1 MVQAVAGTRWKKH
14 GVQRSLL
21 LSSRRVESGVS
32 RNEPLVAGTGTPYRQ
47 IPMRGRGKW
56 LLVLTPVVLLGLA
69 HADRDAESI
78 SNWRQASR
86 ASIGLAPAPAVTPEP
101 VVQVYAARAVR
112 WRGYFGVHTWIAAK
126 PAHAAAFTVYE
137 VTGFAVRRGGSA
149 VRVSQRPADG
159 RWFGSAP
166 VLLAD
171 VRGAGVD
178 QLIARIE
185 RAVASYPYPRSY
197 RIWPGPNSNTFTA
210 YVLREVPEL
219 RADLPGHAVGK
230 DYLGPRV
237 FARSPSGTG
246 LQANLFGVLGILGG
260 VEEGLELNVLGAT
273 VGIDPNDLGLKLPL
287 VGRLGFG
294 RRAVSPGN
302 IP

>member
-1 MVQAVAGTRWKKH
+1 M
-14 GVQRSLL
+14 
-21 LSSRRVESGVS
+21 
-32 RNEPLVAGTGTPYRQ
+32 LVVGTGTPYRR
-47 IPMRGRGKW
+47 IAMRRRAKW

-69 HADRDAESI
+69 HADRDPESI
-78 SNWRQASR
+78 GNWRQASR
-86 ASIGLAPAPAVTPEP
+86 APAGLAPDPAVTPEP

-159 RWFGSAP
+159 RWFGSLP

-185 RAVASYPYPRSY
+185 RAVEAYPYQRSY

-210 YVLREVPEL
+210 FVLREVPEL
-219 RADLPGHAVGK
+219 RVDLPGHAVGK
-230 DYLGPRV
+230 DYLGARM

-246 LQANLFGVLGILGG
+246 VQANLFGVLGVLGG
-260 VEEGLELNVLGAT
+260 VEEGLELNVFGAT
-273 VGIDPNDLGLKLPL
+273 VGIDPNDWGLKLPL

-294 RRAVSPGN
+294 ARRAPPQHASLVNGDS
-302 IP
+302 